1 MKNKKIILDFD
12 IHRIEGKN
20 PTKSEKV
27 LSNIK
32 YNHEYYI
39 EEIILRQYIENY
51 DTKLGNYYL
60 FILYVKTN
68 KGIVLMKYDEGY
80 RGVDSFESTI
90 EFIKKYTGVSS
101 LLNRA
106 IIELEFS

>member
-12 IHRIEGKN
+12 IRRIEGKN

-27 LSNIK
+27 LSNAQYI
-32 YNHEYYI
+32 HEYYI

-80 RGVDSFESTI
+80 RGVDSFESII
-90 EFIKKYTGVSS
+90 EFIKKYAGISS